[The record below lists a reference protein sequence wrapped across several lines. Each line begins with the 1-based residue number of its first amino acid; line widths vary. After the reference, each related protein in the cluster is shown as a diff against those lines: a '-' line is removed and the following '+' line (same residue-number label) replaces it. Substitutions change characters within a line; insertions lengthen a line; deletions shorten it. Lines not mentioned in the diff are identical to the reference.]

1 MRHKRRERASA
12 SVEAIGLSLLVA
24 ALLGALITQLASS
37 PPTEAARQLAGTLA
51 RRIRCGP
58 AEPGPCWRDPL
69 TLAYGR
75 PLAGALRA
83 LAPPPAAVIAPDG
96 LPVAPVDFRY
106 CRHSTCAVPGERP
119 GLTTS
124 NRRMTAFTSVTDRR
138 PAGGGVEL
146 TYWLYRPSLGWTR
159 VTRQASSADVARL
172 ASTPLLDTAI
182 PALVALETLPGRDSY
197 EFAAAEQPPWRGL
210 IQSAYPG

>member
-1 MRHKRRERASA
+1 MRDRRSERGSA
-12 SVEAIGLSLLVA
+12 SVEAVGLSLLVA
-24 ALLGALITQLASS
+24 ALLATVITQVVSS
-37 PPTEAARQLAGTLA
+37 PPNDAARELGATLA
-51 RRIRCGP
+51 RRIRCAP

-75 PLAGALRA
+75 PLAGVLRA
-83 LAPPPAAVIAPDG
+83 LAPAPGAVTAPDG

-124 NRRMTAFTSVTDRR
+124 NRRLTAFTSIVDRR
-138 PAGGGVEL
+138 RAGGGVEL
-146 TYWLYRPSLGWTR
+146 TYWLYRPGLGWSR

-210 IQSAYPG
+210 VETHYPG